1 MDPCWVN
8 LCEREPTKDKELWV
22 LVVPAKAKGS
32 YDIGCERAKLTT
44 SRWRFSAKPEYTK
57 IVAWL
62 ESDRPL
68 TRHEVSD
75 VPKRGI
81 QF

>member
-8 LCEREPTKDKELWV
+8 MCERDPTKDEELWV
-22 LVVPAKAKGS
+22 LVVSEMGTGDMG
-32 YDIGCERAKLTT
+32 YERAKLTT
-44 SRWRFSAKPEYTK
+44 SGWRFSAKPEYTK

-68 TRHEVSD
+68 SRQEVSN
-75 VPKRGI
+75 VPKSGI
-81 QF
+81 RF